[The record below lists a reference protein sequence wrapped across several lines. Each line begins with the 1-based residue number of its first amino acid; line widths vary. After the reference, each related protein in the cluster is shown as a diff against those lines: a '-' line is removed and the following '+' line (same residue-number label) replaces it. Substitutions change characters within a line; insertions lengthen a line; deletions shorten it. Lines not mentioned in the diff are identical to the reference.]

1 MADTNTKP
9 VDQLQSELLTAIT
22 GLKTS
27 FEAELSKGLTANGE
41 RLAAIEK
48 QFDDR
53 VKALETAQTRRA
65 AAESLPGSEDFDRN
79 AGRKF
84 SFSRAIQGVATNN
97 WNGRELEYEALTGGK
112 AFTGQVSRDM
122 SAGTDS
128 AGGFIVPEQVMMDQI
143 IPLLKAEAVIFRL
156 GITELNG
163 LSGSP
168 VKIPKQTGASTAYRV
183 AEGISVTSSDLAV
196 GQIDLVPHDY
206 AARVILSKRLMTL
219 SAGAADALVKKDI
232 VEQIALLIDNDA
244 LHGTGA
250 SGAMTGVINLLDA
263 GSTYSWTA
271 GTATA
276 YTAYEDLVNMEHV
289 LRSANGLRGTPKWV
303 MNPTTLRA
311 LRKIKS
317 ENAAAGT
324 ISGDMGRHLITDP
337 APNNIIGYGF
347 ETTTQ
352 LTATAA
358 GSDGEIIF
366 GNWSDYILGRWGGM
380 ELATSDQTSDAFA
393 KRQVHIL
400 GVMSVDGNV
409 RNVDSFVATVTAKQ

>member
-1 MADTNTKP
+1 MADNAKP

-27 FEAELSKGLTANGE
+27 FEAELSKGL
-41 RLAAIEK
+41 AAQSDKLVAIQKE
-48 QFDDR
+48 FDDR
-53 VKALETAQTRRA
+53 TKALEVAQTKRH
-65 AAESLPGSEDFDRN
+65 AAESLPGSEDFDKS

-84 SFSRAIQGVATNN
+84 SFSRAISGVATGN
-97 WNGRELEYEALTGGK
+97 WTGRELEFEALTGGK

-128 AGGFIVPEQVMMDQI
+128 AGGFMVPEQVMLDQV
-143 IPLLKAEAVIFRL
+143 IPLLKAEAVIYRL
-156 GITELNG
+156 GITELPG

-168 VKIPKQTGASTAYRV
+168 VKLPKQTGASTAYRV
-183 AEGISVTSSDLAV
+183 AEGVSVTSSDAAI

-263 GSTYSWTA
+263 GSTYTWLASN
-271 GTATA
+271 ATD
-276 YTAYEDLVNMEHV
+276 YEAYEDLVNMEHV

-303 MNPTTLRA
+303 LNPTTLRA

-317 ENAAAGT
+317 QNASAGT
-324 ISGDMGRHLITDP
+324 DSGDMGRHLVTDP
-337 APNNIIGYGF
+337 APNNIIGYGY

-358 GSDGEIIF
+358 GSDGEVIF

-400 GVMSVDGNV
+400 GVMTVDGNV